1 MSLRTSYVI
10 GFFLSIALTLLAYF
24 TVVEDL
30 FGENNFGV
38 IMVLALAQF
47 VVQVVF
53 FLHMGKTSKPSW
65 SDIALY
71 FMMLIVVTIV
81 VGSMWIMSNLDYHH
95 ATETEGQNVEEYIL
109 EEEGFKI
116 KNEPTSHDTHDSQP
130 HDH

>member
-1 MSLRTSYVI
+1 MSLRTSYIVGFLLSI
-10 GFFLSIALTLLAYF
+10 GFTLLAYF
-24 TVVEDL
+24 AVVEDL

-53 FLHMGKTSKPSW
+53 FLHMGKTSRPSW

-81 VGSMWIMSNLDYHH
+81 IGSMWIMSNLDYHH
-95 ATETEGQNVEEYIL
+95 GAETKDQNIEEYIL
-109 EEEGFKI
+109 EEEGFKTEDGI
-116 KNEPTSHDTHDSQP
+116 YTQ
-130 HDH
+130 

>member
-10 GFFLSIALTLLAYF
+10 GFLLSIGFTLLAYF
-24 TVVEDL
+24 TVAEDL

-81 VGSMWIMSNLDYHH
+81 IGSMWIMSNLDYHH
-95 ATETEGQNVEEYIL
+95 GAETEGQNIEEYIL
-109 EEEGFKI
+109 EEEGLKTEDGI
-116 KNEPTSHDTHDSQP
+116 YTQ
-130 HDH
+130 